1 MSKQILTLAVLILA
15 SHAGASTLFEDDTV
29 LEVSLI
35 GPLSSLI
42 HKKESRAEMPFVLR
56 VSNVE
61 HSIKLRVR
69 GNSRIKLC
77 NFPPL
82 RIRFSADDTAES
94 VFSGQDK
101 LKLVTHCRLRDSNE
115 TNALEEYAAYRIFN
129 LISDV
134 GYKVRLL
141 HITYTDTDGHTEDN
155 SFDRYGF
162 LIESASEL
170 ADRVGGQ
177 AAHVAGVTLSSLD
190 EHQAATVFIF
200 QYLISNSDWSLVTA
214 IGDDTC
220 CHNGD
225 LFDIGSYRY
234 YVPYDFDL
242 SGLVNTRY
250 AKKSPLLRKANVRRR
265 RYGGHCISA
274 EALRGALVAIKARR
288 IDILDVIRQLPGL
301 SQKDIEE
308 TVAYLD
314 KFFVRASDEDEL
326 LQLFEDRCV
335 S

>member
-1 MSKQILTLAVLILA
+1 MSKKILTLALLVFA
-15 SHAGASTLFEDDTV
+15 SHASASTLFEDDAV
-29 LEVSLI
+29 LEANLI

-42 HKKESRAEMPFVLR
+42 DKKERRVEMPFILR
-56 VSNVE
+56 VNEVE

-69 GNSRIKLC
+69 GKSRIRLC

-94 VFSGQDK
+94 VFAGQDK
-101 LKLVTHCRLRDSNE
+101 LKLVTHCRLRDSNQ
-115 TNALEEYAAYRIFN
+115 TNTLEEYAAYRIFN

-141 HITYTDTDGHTEDN
+141 HITYTDTGGHTGDN

-162 LIESASEL
+162 LIESESEL

-177 AAHVAGVTLSSLD
+177 PAHVAGVTLGSLD

-200 QYLISNSDWSLVTA
+200 QYLISNTDWSLVA
-214 IGDDTC
+214 AVGDDTC

-225 LFDIGSYRY
+225 LFDIGSFRY

-250 AKKSPLLRKANVRRR
+250 AKNSPLLRKANVRRR
-265 RYGGHCISA
+265 RYGGHCVSS

-288 IDILDVIRQLPGL
+288 VDILDVIRQLPGL

-308 TVAYLD
+308 TVNYLD
-314 KFFVRASDEDEL
+314 KFFVQANDEDKL
-326 LQLFEDRCV
+326 LQLFEERCI

>member
-1 MSKQILTLAVLILA
+1 MSKKILTLAVLILA
-15 SHAGASTLFEDDTV
+15 SHAGASALFEDDTV
-29 LEVSLI
+29 LEVNLA
-35 GPLSSLI
+35 GPLSSLVD
-42 HKKESRAEMPFVLR
+42 KKERRAEMPFILR
-56 VSNVE
+56 VNDVD

-82 RIRFSADDTAES
+82 RIRFSSDDTGES
-94 VFSGQDK
+94 IFASQDK
-101 LKLVTHCRLRDSNE
+101 LKLVTHCRLRDSNQ
-115 TNALEEYAAYRIFN
+115 TNTLEEYAAYRIFN

-141 HITYTDTDGHTEDN
+141 HITYTDTDGRSKDN

-170 ADRVGGQ
+170 AGRVGGQ

-200 QYLISNSDWSLVTA
+200 QYLIANSDWSLVTA
-214 IGDDTC
+214 VGDDTC

-225 LFDIGSYRY
+225 LFDIGSNRY

-242 SGLVNTRY
+242 SGLVNSRY
-250 AKKSPLLRKANVRRR
+250 ARKNPLLRKANVRRR

-274 EALRGALVAIKARR
+274 EALRGALAAIKARR
-288 IDILDVIRQLPGL
+288 VDILDVIRQGSGL

-308 TVAYLD
+308 TVEYLG
-314 KFFVRASDEDEL
+314 KFFVQAEDEDKL
-326 LQLFEDRCV
+326 LQTFEDRCI

>member
-1 MSKQILTLAVLILA
+1 MSKKILTLAVLVLA
-15 SHAGASTLFEDDTV
+15 SHAAASTLFENDTV

-42 HKKESRAEMPFVLR
+42 DKKESRAEMPFILR
-56 VSNVE
+56 VNNVE
-61 HSIKLRVR
+61 HSIKLRAR
-69 GNSRIKLC
+69 GNSRIKVC

-82 RIRFSADDTAES
+82 RIQFSAEDTAES
-94 VFSGQDK
+94 VFTGQDK
-101 LKLVTHCRLRDSNE
+101 LKLVTHCRLRDSNQ
-115 TNALEEYAAYRIFN
+115 TNTLEEYAAYRIFN

-141 HITYTDTDGHTEDN
+141 HITYTDTDRHTEDN

-170 ADRVGGQ
+170 ANRVGGQ
-177 AAHVAGVTLSSLD
+177 AAHVAGVTLGSLD

-200 QYLISNSDWSLVTA
+200 QYLISNSDWSLVNA
-214 IGDDTC
+214 VGDSTC

-250 AKKSPLLRKANVRRR
+250 ARKSPLLRKTNVRRR

-274 EALRGALVAIKARR
+274 EALKGALVAIKARR
-288 IDILDVIRQLPGL
+288 VDILDVIRQVPGL
-301 SQKDIEE
+301 SQNDIEAA
-308 TVAYLD
+308 VKYLD
-314 KFFVRASDEDEL
+314 KFFVLANDEDEL
-326 LQLFEDRCV
+326 LQSFEDRCV